1 MALCRDSNPRG
12 YCAALFVG
20 VQYCFH
26 LHYVSTVIKLAES
39 SLRTFGGEIP
49 AAIARQA
56 LSPRGQSP
64 GGTLIVRLIAR
75 QALSPRAQSP
85 GGTLIV
91 RLLPRQALS
100 STELSLGEIH
110 V

>member
-56 LSPRGQSP
+56 LS
-64 GGTLIVRLIAR
+64 
-75 QALSPRAQSP
+75 
-85 GGTLIV
+85 LIV
-91 RLLPRQALS
+91 RLLPAKPLRISQGG
-100 STELSLGEIH
+100 TEEGEIRNEAQEKGPASSDDDDS
-110 V
+110 